1 MANPMHSNPGRDK
14 VEADGLGSLDV
25 MIARGAEKVD
35 LAELVV
41 NGMLSATAKA
51 AIEASLPN
59 HEALFTSAYEREL
72 AGGDRAAAFK
82 RAFSIV
88 YGRFQMEDRDG
99 MAMENAVVEKLNKRL
114 KVPMLANGN
123 LAKDRPVLAGMMRRI
138 KIWRASAG
146 TKGRA
151 IEAGRQA
158 GLDLSALTSARDLA
172 RDTRQT
178 TEADVVAIPGLDR
191 RTDVRRIHAEM
202 ESASNTL
209 ITNPY
214 GLGEFP
220 IVQQFRNG
228 ELNGAAFDVRI
239 RSINDDIARRDVL
252 PAKLGPQIWKFG
264 EDFQTDTDELKN
276 IVLAMAATPGAMSS
290 PSPASALPFIDN
302 FNNELLSLHGGI
314 GSMRL
319 EDLRI
324 FLDGPLKLVMDQ
336 FLTLGTVL
344 PTDNAD
350 LLRLSKKIW
359 DGLEKFRTQISKA
372 IAKQERVRENN
383 QSREAERAQ
392 LATDKSSWNSN
403 YSQLNKHFR
412 ELAFAP
418 GVQVTRDAM
427 TRIVGLETVLTDFRA
442 RYDAFEAIDTN
453 VVTLDQLRQMANDY
467 ASAMAQVRTLASRYV
482 ANARAASANAQTL
495 VDDQNGRINR
505 LGEVA
510 ADTTTRLSV
519 EEILERA
526 FGKEGNP
533 GYMIGARRK
542 MEDTKRAAAD
552 AQTVYDYCAN
562 EENFSGL
569 SDAAASYRQAVTDC
583 NLPPETDFSRAHR
596 KALLELDTAKGT
608 RSSLGR
614 VPNEDDVI
622 AKIRASAASVEPPLS
637 VVDARHTDLDSE
649 FNNDNAKLD
658 ADIKG
663 LLDQKAKL
671 RAPAYKDA
679 AALLIASDTEAKHA
693 ELVLEYQKRS
703 GVVDVE
709 IAAQELKKKDV
720 EKLPNAQQQAALA
733 LIDDEISKLNASRGP
748 VPTLDDAK
756 KLIAEPD
763 RKLVEDK
770 LKDLSTNYD
779 GTRESFD
786 RDIEAKRQAKR
797 SLRRR
802 TRAEVVTLVKG
813 EALSAELEPAK
824 VAARLSSLRATYKA
838 DVAQADDAIE
848 AAQAT
853 VDKLKT
859 VFAKAGVLQKS
870 LGPFLKNIQAAKGI
884 EIPLGDIFGNDIV
897 GRILVPDSMRKAM
910 DSASGDQGSSAF
922 LADSLGVY
930 ADDVVT
936 FLSDKKKISE
946 LRVAFDKMIEDKES
960 ERDAAKKAYDD
971 GKLFSEGSK
980 ELSDTEVARSIVRAM
995 VDEEYPGLSDDR
1007 KKELV
1012 EDILAEDV
1020 EIARTEAGYEEI
1032 ASRGSEELMQTVSN
1046 SALKNLLGLKFT
1058 FPGASEP
1065 IEPLKM
1071 FKPEDFKTIQSID
1084 ALFGKSG
1091 TASKISLKNG
1101 FLVLSAL
1108 ERSGTEGVASLQVAH
1123 LRKRLRNLLLEDPE
1137 FAPLKGLKAE
1147 LEVQKLLDEVMKG
1160 RIDAADDVLQRFVD
1174 HKAELQEDLDEKLVE
1189 KFNAT
1194 YKKIQSQ
1201 FGVGEITT
1209 EKHGKLLAKLVAEV
1223 REAGLDG
1230 KVDFSCDTAFA
1241 EFMDSK
1247 QGRWVRDLSKSLGL
1261 YAGRKA
1267 LAVGSS
1273 ISSLLGNGIKG
1284 TALVVGETAARG
1296 VVGLAKAAV
1305 KYPYLIAANSFV
1317 GIVNLFRRKSNQW
1330 NPVSGIFESARGD
1343 IAGVMGYAVAKTGET
1358 IEGAKGKIT
1367 TIPKEKWA
1375 AAAWER
1381 KKFAD
1386 DRAKPEDLD
1395 KQIDEADKGST
1406 VAALELAGDPQA
1418 GFAEYKARVEK
1429 LVSDLKPKKA
1439 GAEGVKVAA

>member
-35 LAELVV
+35 LAEARDIGLI
-41 NGMLSATAKA
+41 SEATKSF
-51 AIEASLPN
+51 IEQQLPQ
-59 HEALFTSAYEREL
+59 HDTLFKEVYEREL
-72 AGGDRAAAFK
+72 PGSDRVTAFK
-82 RAFSIV
+82 KAFSIV
-88 YGRFQMEDRDG
+88 YGRFQMEDRESIT
-99 MAMENAVVEKLNKRL
+99 AETATIKAINKRL
-114 KVPMLANGN
+114 KVPMAGTEN

-533 GYMIGARRK
+533 GDMIGARRK

-562 EENFSGL
+562 EENFSTLTG
-569 SDAAASYRQAVTDC
+569 AASSYRQAVADC
-583 NLPPETDFSRAHR
+583 GLPPGTDFSKAHR
-596 KALLELDTAKGT
+596 KAVLELDTAKT
-608 RSSLGR
+608 AKSDLGR
-614 VPNEDDVI
+614 QPNEPDVV
-622 AKIRASAASVEPPLS
+622 AKIRADVASAEPDLGD
-637 VVDARHTDLDSE
+637 VDARQADLDRE
-649 FNNDNAKLD
+649 FNADSAKLD
-658 ADIKG
+658 DDIANIVSKR
-663 LLDQKAKL
+663 AKL
-671 RAPAYKDA
+671 NVPAYKDA
-679 AALLIASDTEAKHA
+679 ATLLRSADADAKYSDMM
-693 ELVLEYQKRS
+693 LDYQQRV
-703 GVVDVE
+703 GVIDGE
-709 IAAQELKKKDV
+709 IAAQNLKKKDV
-720 EKLPNAQQQAALA
+720 KKLPRAQQQAASD
-733 LIDDEISKLNASRGP
+733 LIDDEIAKLNASKGP
-748 VPTLDDAK
+748 MPTLDDAK
-756 KLIAEPD
+756 KLIPEPD

-770 LKDLSTNYD
+770 LRDLSTDYD
-779 GTRESFD
+779 RTRESLD

-797 SLRRR
+797 GLRRR
-802 TRAEVVTLVKG
+802 TRAEVVTLIKT
-813 EALSAELEPAK
+813 ERLNAELETGKVTAK
-824 VAARLSSLRATYKA
+824 LANLRAIHRSDA
-838 DVAQADDAIE
+838 VQANEAIE
-848 AAQAT
+848 TAQAT

-859 VFAKAGVLQKS
+859 VFAKAGELQKS
-870 LGPFLKNIQAAKGI
+870 LGPFLKNIQAAKSI
-884 EIPLGDIFGNDIV
+884 EIPLGKIFGKALVNK
-897 GRILVPDSMRKAM
+897 ILKTDSMRKAM
-910 DSASGDQGSSAF
+910 DSATGDQGSSAF
-922 LADSLGVY
+922 SGAFLNEY
-930 ADDVVT
+930 AGDILT
-936 FLSDKKKISE
+936 FLGNDAKISE
-946 LRVAFDKMIEDKES
+946 LRVTFDATIEEKES
-960 ERDAAKKAYDD
+960 ERDAAKKAYED
-971 GKLFSEGSK
+971 GKLFSDGSK
-980 ELSDTEVARSIVRAM
+980 ELSDTEVARRIVRAM

-1046 SALKNLLGLKFT
+1046 SALKNLLGLRFT
-1058 FPGASEP
+1058 FPGASAP

-1137 FAPLKGLKAE
+1137 FAALRELKAE
-1147 LEVQKLLDEVMKG
+1147 KEVQKLLDEVMKG

-1174 HKAELQEDLDEKLVE
+1174 HKAELQEDLDEKLIE

-1201 FGVGEITT
+1201 FGVGEITA

-1223 REAGLDG
+1223 REAGLEG

-1305 KYPYLIAANSFV
+1305 KYPYLVAANSFV